1 MEKVTIRVPDYIKVP
16 KIPTAGLSANEIL
29 VWQGLCS
36 FASWVCD
43 KKGRPIHS
51 VHGKCYPP
59 VERLARASLLSV
71 RSVQRSL
78 AVLEERGFIQIVRHA
93 GGKNNF
99 ELFPCG
105 DAPSAAGDACRSA
118 APAPAPVS
126 ALAKIVELEAAGKEV
141 PEFLRRVAAIER
153 EKEAV

>member
-16 KIPTAGLSANEIL
+16 KIPTTGLSSNEL
-29 VWQGLCS
+29 LTWQGLCS

-71 RSVQRSL
+71 RAVQRSL
-78 AVLEERGFIQIVRHA
+78 VVLEERGFVQIVRHA
-93 GGKNNF
+93 GGKNNY

-105 DAPSAAGDACRSA
+105 DAPSAVAGDACRSA
-118 APAPAPVS
+118 APAPVS
-126 ALAKIVELEAAGKEV
+126 VLGKIAELEAAGKEV
-141 PEFLRRVAAIER
+141 PEFLRRVAAIEQ
-153 EKEAV
+153 EQQAV